1 MPIVFLFVFR
11 GNFSKFQKNGVY
23 FEKKIMHNDVW
34 PKMYVLT
41 KKKSVDSVIV
51 GSNLDKTFKSYRN

>member
-1 MPIVFLFVFR
+1 MSDLNVRF
-11 GNFSKFQKNGVY
+11 
-23 FEKKIMHNDVW
+23 D
-34 PKMYVLT
+34 